1 MEIKAVILDCDG
13 TMFDSERIWWDVWF
27 AVGKEHGVVVPEEFL
42 ISITGSAPNKER
54 NIQEEYPE
62 IVGISPLV
70 RERGQKQFERI
81 FAEKINIQ
89 KPGLDELITYL
100 LQKNIKIAVASNSA
114 TSHVFGLLNTTSF
127 VNQLD
132 VVTCREDV
140 SKGKP
145 DPEGLLK
152 TAERLQVDPH
162 HCLVIE
168 DSKLGTQAAKNAEM
182 HRIYIKDLVPK
193 DDELNSYIEFEL
205 NNLTEVI
212 PFIEA
217 L

>member
-27 AVGKEHGVVVPEEFL
+27 AVGKEHNVVVPEEFL

-62 IVGISPLV
+62 IMAIAPIV
-70 RERGQKQFERI
+70 REAGQKQFQKVFTER
-81 FAEKINIQ
+81 INIQ

-100 LQKNIKIAVASNSA
+100 LKKNMKIAVASNSA
-114 TSHVFGLLNTTSF
+114 ISHVFGLLNTTNF
-127 VNQLD
+127 VDKLD
-132 VVTCREDV
+132 LVICREDV
-140 SKGKP
+140 TNGKP
-145 DPEGLLK
+145 DPEGFLK
-152 TAERLQVDPH
+152 VAKQLQVEPH
-162 HCLVIE
+162 NCLVIE
-168 DSKLGTQAAKNAEM
+168 DSKLGTLAAKNAEM

-193 DDELNSYIEFEL
+193 DAELESYIEFEL
-205 NNLTEVI
+205 KDLTEII
-212 PFIEA
+212 PFIES